1 VFPKNRYI
9 ATFRKTAEHGFTL
22 IEIMV
27 VVIILALLATMVA
40 PNIIGRVDDAK
51 IAKVK
56 LDLQAL
62 EDALIVYRLD
72 NYRYPSMDQGLQAL
86 VEKPSGD
93 EAPNWKQGGYVK
105 RLPKDPWNRDY
116 FYLNPGEKGEIDI
129 YSLGADGQTGGEG
142 ADADIGTWDLK

>member
-9 ATFRKTAEHGFTL
+9 ATSMKITQRGFTL

-51 IAKVK
+51 ISKVR
-56 LDLQAL
+56 LDLQGL
-62 EDALIVYRLD
+62 EDALVVYRLD
-72 NYRYPSMDQGLQAL
+72 NYRYPTTDQGLQAL
-86 VEKPSGD
+86 VEKPSGED
-93 EAPNWKQGGYVK
+93 LPNWKQGGYIK

-116 FYLNPGEKGEIDI
+116 YYLSPGEKGDVDI
-129 YSLGADGQTGGEG
+129 YSLGADGQPGGEG
-142 ADADIGTWDLK
+142 PDADIGTWDLK

>member
-9 ATFRKTAEHGFTL
+9 ATSMKINQRGFTL

-51 IAKVK
+51 ISKVK
-56 LDLQAL
+56 LDLQGL
-62 EDALIVYRLD
+62 EDALVVYRLD
-72 NYRYPSMDQGLQAL
+72 NYRYPTTDQGLQAL
-86 VEKPSGD
+86 VEKPSGED
-93 EAPNWKQGGYVK
+93 LPNWKQGGYIK

-116 FYLNPGEKGEIDI
+116 YYLSPGQKGEVDI
-129 YSLGADGQTGGEG
+129 YSLGADGQPGGEG
-142 ADADIGTWDLK
+142 PDADIGTWDLK

>member
-9 ATFRKTAEHGFTL
+9 ATSMKINQRGFTL

-51 IAKVK
+51 ISKVR
-56 LDLQAL
+56 LDLQGL
-62 EDALIVYRLD
+62 EDALVVYRLD
-72 NYRYPSMDQGLQAL
+72 NYRYPTTDQGLQAL
-86 VEKPSGD
+86 VEKPSGED
-93 EAPNWKQGGYVK
+93 LPNWKQGGYIK

-116 FYLNPGEKGEIDI
+116 YYLSPGQKGDVDI
-129 YSLGADGQTGGEG
+129 YSLGADGQPGGEG
-142 ADADIGTWDLK
+142 PDADIGTWDLK